1 MRRAVPF
8 ELGGLAFEALVG
20 EEGRGSGQVPATVV
34 HAIRCY
40 LNDRGSG
47 RPGWAFPAFMRDRQS
62 RGKGVKLELF
72 IEEDLWRSL
81 EDEAGTQGVTVR
93 QMAEHATF
101 YYAAEVD
108 AGRITRRILDDFES
122 DEG

>member
-1 MRRAVPF
+1 MRQVVPL
-8 ELGGLAFEALVG
+8 ELGALAFEALAG
-20 EEGRGSGQVPATVV
+20 EEGHDSGQVPATVV

-47 RPGWAFPAFMRDRQS
+47 RPGWPFPAFLRDRES
-62 RGKGVKLELF
+62 RGKGVKLDLL
-72 IEEDLWRSL
+72 IEEDLWSSL
-81 EDEAGTQGVTVR
+81 EAEAGTQGVTVR